1 MSGTNGDE
9 LQRLG
14 GDRYGRVWLT
24 SGQQADS
31 EVAIKPRDRGQRICE
46 HRGF

>member
-31 EVAIKPRDRGQRICE
+31 EVAIKLRDRGQRICE